1 MLEMEPADTFN
12 LTLRG
17 YQKQALMYVH
27 PTYSFSFLSIQHSF
41 VQVDVLNGKWFN
53 VCSGNYVDAPV
64 VERVSKMKYS
74 FTNMTSHLLRYV
86 FPPESFDGIIDL
98 SADEKTFYFNPYS
111 GELSLQFPKVET
123 KCRGGI
129 LA

>member
-1 MLEMEPADTFN
+1 MENGLMSAQETTSMHPLWSELVKKSFI
-12 LTLRG
+12 
-17 YQKQALMYVH
+17 YQHDL
-27 PTYSFSFLSIQHSF
+27 I
-41 VQVDVLNGKWFN
+41 
-53 VCSGNYVDAPV
+53 
-64 VERVSKMKYS
+64 
-74 FTNMTSHLLRYV
+74 LLRYV
-86 FPPESFDGIIDL
+86 FPPESVDGIIDL